1 MYSVAEVGT
10 HIFYSLHA
18 MAIHAFH
25 NDPLRF
31 HFGYT
36 LSAQNRDN
44 AKKSL
49 GAHHGEIIN
58 MERPRGVNCV
68 KTAGGRTLCTLDR
81 GKGLYG

>member
-1 MYSVAEVGT
+1 MCTSMYSVAEVGT
-10 HIFYSLHA
+10 HILYSLHA
-18 MAIHAFH
+18 IAIHAFH

-58 MERPRGVNCV
+58 MERPRGWIVLRRLAGVHCV
-68 KTAGGRTLCTLDR
+68 H
-81 GKGLYG
+81 